1 MECILLTLAWFLALH
16 PQLTARTT
24 RHIPGCPL
32 LSLSLCLSPRYAM
45 AFGDA
50 EDVRFEAFLPV
61 LRSFWALRPTVPQRT
76 HRVERAPPRTDL
88 RGRTGGT
95 HGTDGGG

>member
-1 MECILLTLAWFLALH
+1 
-16 PQLTARTT
+16 
-24 RHIPGCPL
+24 
-32 LSLSLCLSPRYAM
+32 M